1 MKAMLS
7 AALLLILSAGFARA
21 QDTGGVRKAIEANNK
36 KFIEA
41 FNSGDAAAVGG
52 MYASDARL
60 FPPNSQRIDGSQGI
74 QGFWQSLINAGVK
87 VVRLETVQVES
98 SGDIAYEVGNYTLT
112 IPQADKEA
120 ITAEGKYVVVW
131 KRQGPNWK
139 LTADIWNSN
148 KPAG

>member
-60 FPPNSQRIDGSQGI
+60 FPPNTQRIDGSQAI

-131 KRQGPNWK
+131 KRQDRSWK

>member
-7 AALLLILSAGFARA
+7 ATLLLILGAGFARA
-21 QDTGGVRKAIEANNK
+21 QDNGGVRKTIEANNK

-41 FNSGDAAAVGG
+41 FNSGDAAAVGD

-60 FPPNSQRIDGSQGI
+60 FPPNTQRIDGSQAI

-131 KRQGPNWK
+131 RRQGQNWK